1 MCLLRAGPQHT
12 QSVQGNGLYS
22 YAELAHRWLWML
34 RLVTKKL
41 SSYTDCGH
49 SHLPNR
55 VQR

>member
-41 SSYTDCGH
+41 SSYTDRGH